1 MPVTLEAMATV
12 ERVAARGDRRG
23 RRILAAFA
31 EEFRDARIE
40 LGLSQAD
47 VAEAARLSRTRYC
60 RVESAGISSLSILE
74 AARVAAVLGLG
85 LSARLFPGGQ
95 PLRDEASARR
105 LGSIAEHVA
114 RPLRMRLEVPLPSQP
129 DRTELR
135 AWDAE
140 IRGAGERT
148 TLELEMRLRDA
159 QAVERRVA
167 LKRRDDP
174 PDHFVLVVA
183 GTDHNRAVLRD
194 HPILFPDLPRR
205 GPSALLR
212 PLEAGLHPPTGL
224 VLL

>member
-1 MPVTLEAMATV
+1 MATV

-31 EEFRDARIE
+31 EEFRDARVE

-47 VAEAARLSRTRYC
+47 VAAAARLSRSRYN
-60 RVESAGISSLSILE
+60 RVESAGIATFSILE
-74 AARVAAVLGLG
+74 AARVAAVLGLD
-85 LSARLFPGGQ
+85 LAARLYPGGQ

-105 LGSIAEHVA
+105 LGAIAEHVA
-114 RPLRMRLEVPLPSQP
+114 APLRMRLEVPLPDQP

-140 IRGAGERT
+140 ISGVGERT

-159 QAVERRVA
+159 QAVERRIA

-183 GTDHNRAVLRD
+183 ATDHNRAVLRD
-194 HPILFPDLPRR
+194 HPALFPNLPRLR
-205 GPSALLR
+205 PSELLR
-212 PLEAGLHPPTGL
+212 PIEAGRHPPTGL